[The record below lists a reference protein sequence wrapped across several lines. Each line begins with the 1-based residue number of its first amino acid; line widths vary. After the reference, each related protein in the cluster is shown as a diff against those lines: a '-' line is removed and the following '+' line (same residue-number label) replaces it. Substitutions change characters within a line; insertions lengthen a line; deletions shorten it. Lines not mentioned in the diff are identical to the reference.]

1 MKKFRQGNDV
11 VLEPGIV
18 ATDGYL
24 LAMAPVMGRRS
35 RTSVLII
42 HMPMAEFPPEIAE
55 GISFDLAGADP

>member
-1 MKKFRQGNDV
+1 M
-11 VLEPGIV
+11 EPGIV